1 MSHSF
6 IYAVNTTSLQ
16 RSSVGEIERMAAN
29 GMFSAFLG
37 DEPGETEDGPK
48 DSLQMY
54 VEAAAVALNSVA
66 TQDPQA
72 ANLLR
77 GVIDYLVSD
86 ARLKPGE
93 LDEQRKLN
101 NEALEQIELMQ
112 KKI

>member
-1 MSHSF
+1 
-6 IYAVNTTSLQ
+6 
-16 RSSVGEIERMAAN
+16 
-29 GMFSAFLG
+29 
-37 DEPGETEDGPK
+37 
-48 DSLQMY
+48 MY

-72 ANLLR
+72 ANVLR

-101 NEALEQIELMQ
+101 NEALE
-112 KKI
+112 